1 VVTVP
6 TFCSPDLR
14 LGEGIGVSTAI
25 SSSPSSGMSGYSSA
39 NMSSSLGVDCPECA
53 EREFGEEER

>member
-1 VVTVP
+1 
-6 TFCSPDLR
+6 
-14 LGEGIGVSTAI
+14 
-25 SSSPSSGMSGYSSA
+25 MSGYSSA